1 MPIHDAI
8 IEAQKLIGRLWKE
21 EQSPE
26 RERILECAGYTL
38 SFISATGQDY
48 RFEDFRQSQAPG
60 SPTPVEPRDLAPTE
74 PGAAGSANIRE
85 FLARTRGFFNQLL
98 AEPGA
103 TNDQEPIRLLLD
115 VVGYIVLTGALVALD
130 EHMRR
135 LEAGSPPRVVA
146 AFGTQAEATAW
157 LENTSEPLSRALVL
171 IGDQYNQA
179 VYLRD
184 INHRKVMPWPAME
197 YYLAELVRDVA
208 PIALASFSSREVAE
222 TWLNA
227 QTEPPDRAWVLI
239 TGEFH
244 LAVNHANVQRRALY
258 PLSMAD
264 GYTINDEV
272 ETEPPRQD

>member
-1 MPIHDAI
+1 MPAQDAI
-8 IEAQKLIGRLWKE
+8 LEAQRLIGRLWKE

-48 RFEDFRQSQAPG
+48 RFEDFRQRSHLVSA
-60 SPTPVEPRDLAPTE
+60 ER
-74 PGAAGSANIRE
+74 GASGSANLRE
-85 FLARTRGFFNQLL
+85 LLARTHGFFHQLL

-103 TNDQEPIRLLLD
+103 PNEQGPLRIVLNAVD
-115 VVGYIVLTGALVALD
+115 YIVLTGELDALD

-146 AFGTQAEATAW
+146 AFDTREEASAW
-157 LENTSEPLSRALVL
+157 LEQAPEPPSKALVL
-171 IGDQYNQA
+171 IGDQYHQA

-197 YYLAELVRDVA
+197 YYLAELVQDVA
-208 PIALASFSSREVAE
+208 PIAVTSFASRELAE
-222 TWLNA
+222 AWLKA

-239 TGEFH
+239 AGEFH

-264 GYTINDEV
+264 GYTVNDEV
-272 ETEPPRQD
+272 EAEPPRQD

>member
-1 MPIHDAI
+1 MPTQDAI
-8 IEAQKLIGRLWKE
+8 LKAQRLLGRLWKE

-48 RFEDFRQSQAPG
+48 RFEDFRQSQVPG
-60 SPTPVEPRDLAPTE
+60 SPTQVERSHLGSTE
-74 PGAAGSANIRE
+74 RGASGSANLRE
-85 FLARTRGFFNQLL
+85 LLARTHGFFNQLL

-103 TNDQEPIRLLLD
+103 SNEQGPLGIVLNAVD
-115 VVGYIVLTGALVALD
+115 YIVLTGELDALN

-146 AFGTQAEATAW
+146 AFDTRGEAAAW
-157 LENTSEPLSRALVL
+157 LEQLPEPPSKALVL
-171 IGDQYNQA
+171 IGDQYHQA

-208 PIALASFSSREVAE
+208 PSAVASFASREPAE
-222 TWLNA
+222 AWLKE
-227 QTEPPDRAWVLI
+227 QTEPADRAWVRI
-239 TGEFH
+239 AGECY

-272 ETEPPRQD
+272 ETEPSRQG